1 MFSHER
7 DPDISIQKLLKF
19 AKNDVFEIIY
29 VQSWLSRNERMYLEM
44 AKPYLVVCNYRPKT
58 ERYDVF
64 WVEPEVYPSKAH
76 DFLKVYKILKDINV
90 KYSRESYF
98 EEKMIKYR
106 NEIMHS
112 KELKYDWLKKNEELG
127 MKISME
133 VIVEG
138 RGHPNNPD
146 HLCLID
152 QSDFSFKIYIDS
164 KDLKHTIDFAETFW
178 EEFFQEDFQNE
189 IAKEI

>member
-19 AKNDVFEIIY
+19 AENDIFEIIY
-29 VQSWLSRNERMYLEM
+29 VQSWLSGNERMYLEM

-64 WVEPEVYPSKAH
+64 WVEPDVYPSKAH
-76 DFLKVYKILKDINV
+76 DFLKVYKALKDINI
-90 KYSRESYF
+90 KHMKESYF
-98 EEKMIKYR
+98 EEEMTNYR
-106 NEIMHS
+106 KEIMCS
-112 KELKYDWLKKNEELG
+112 REKKYDWLKKNEELG
-127 MKISME
+127 MKISLE

-152 QSDFSFKIYIDS
+152 HPDYSFKIYID
-164 KDLKHTIDFAETFW
+164 KEDFKHTIDFAETFW
-178 EEFFQEDFQNE
+178 KEYFHEDFQNE
-189 IAKEI
+189 IAKE